1 MTIDLDA
8 YREQSLESWG
18 AMAPGWADRREW
30 LMDSTGR
37 VQGWLVQKADPQPG
51 QVFLDIAA
59 GTGDLGF
66 DIAERV
72 GEGGRV
78 ISSDFSPEM
87 VDVARRHGEARELA
101 NVEYRVLDAER
112 MDFDDGSGG

>member
-8 YREQSLESWG
+8 YREQGLESWG
-18 AMAPGWADRREW
+18 AMGPGWADRREW

-87 VDVARRHGEARELA
+87 VDVARRNAEAPQLGNHAHPVLA
-101 NVEYRVLDAER
+101 RA
-112 MDFDDGSGG
+112 